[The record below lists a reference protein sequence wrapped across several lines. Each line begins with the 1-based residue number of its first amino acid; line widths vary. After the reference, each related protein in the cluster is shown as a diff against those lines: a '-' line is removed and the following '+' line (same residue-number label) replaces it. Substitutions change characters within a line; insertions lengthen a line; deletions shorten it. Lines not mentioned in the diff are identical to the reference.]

1 MNELIHIEDSGEI
14 QTVNARDLWEK
25 LEAKKDFT
33 DWIKYRIEKYGFIE
47 NKDFTTIL
55 GKTSK
60 VGGRPSTEYHLSLDM
75 AKELA
80 MVENNEKG
88 REIRRYFIRIEKKF
102 RKWLTSRNR
111 SKTIRRDFTDT
122 LKEFGYSSP
131 NEYSKTTTEMK
142 LALNI
147 GSKSKDSMTRLELA
161 KVMASECLATVGII
175 QRNERGF
182 GAVHPVCVRS
192 SMIVENEA
200 RMVES
205 EARRE
210 MFAHQNNIQ

>member
-1 MNELIHIEDSGEI
+1 MNELIHIEDNGTV

-25 LEAKKDFT
+25 LESSQQFA
-33 DWIKYRIEKYGFIE
+33 DWIKNRIEKYGFQEGTDYLIHKIMK
-47 NKDFTTIL
+47 NPK
-55 GKTSK
+55 
-60 VGGRPSTEYHLSLDM
+60 GGRPEKEYHITLDM

-88 REIRRYFIRIEKKF
+88 REVRRYFIRIEKKF
-102 RKWLTSRNR
+102 RNWLTVRNK
-111 SKTIRRDFTDT
+111 SKSIRRDFTDT

-147 GSKSKDSMTRLELA
+147 GSKSKDSMTRLDLA

-182 GAVHPVCVRS
+182 SAVHPVCVRS
-192 SMIVENEA
+192 SRIVENEVLA
-200 RMVES
+200 IGS
-205 EARRE
+205 EAKRE
-210 MFAHQNNIQ
+210 LFNHEQNIQ